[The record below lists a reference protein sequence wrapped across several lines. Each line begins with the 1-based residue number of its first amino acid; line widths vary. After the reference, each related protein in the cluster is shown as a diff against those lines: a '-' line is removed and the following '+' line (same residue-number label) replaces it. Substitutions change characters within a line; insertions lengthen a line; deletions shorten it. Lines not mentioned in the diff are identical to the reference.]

1 MGTLLKVDEWK
12 GASGYYYVADV
23 HTWTGWRECADVLGA
38 DTLEDYIH
46 LLETKYK
53 ATVYGTIGV
62 KDNEPANVL
71 FNWPVSD
78 YTHAHQFKLDVNR
91 IARKKNY
98 LIQESLSMSRSYKK
112 NPYVTDHSQG
122 TKQMKRIANRTVRR
136 RVKDDE
142 DMPARL
148 LIRR

>member
-1 MGTLLKVDEWK
+1 MAVILKVDEWK
-12 GASGYYYVADV
+12 GASGYWYVADV

-62 KDNEPANVL
+62 RDEGPANVM
-71 FNWPVSD
+71 FNWPQSE
-78 YTHAHQFKLDVNR
+78 YKNAHQFKLDINR

-98 LIQESLSMSRSYKK
+98 L
-112 NPYVTDHSQG
+112 V
-122 TKQMKRIANRTVRR
+122 
-136 RVKDDE
+136 
-142 DMPARL
+142 
-148 LIRR
+148 

>member
-12 GASGYYYVADV
+12 SPSGHYYVADV

-53 ATVYGTIGV
+53 ATVHGTIGV

-71 FNWPVSD
+71 FDWPVSD

-98 LIQESLSMSRSYKK
+98 LVERSF
-112 NPYVTDHSQG
+112 
-122 TKQMKRIANRTVRR
+122 
-136 RVKDDE
+136 
-142 DMPARL
+142 
-148 LIRR
+148 